1 MGFAYPVMLE
11 VAGRRCVVIGSG
23 AVAESKAQDLTAA
36 GATVEVIASE
46 PSPGLVELEARGLVE
61 LVRRDFADGDLAGAF
76 VAIADVQDSQLVGR
90 IFAEAERLGVL
101 LNSVDDVPHC
111 HFSAPSKVRRGDLLV
126 TISTGGKAPA
136 LAKQL
141 RRKVESEITE
151 EYGALVDLLG
161 EARRAALPAR
171 ESMSFDQWATR
182 WELALEADLLSMVR
196 RGQTDEAREHVVRT
210 LTDPESRERAPSA
223 GKVWIVG
230 AGPGASDLITVRG
243 REVLERADVV
253 VYDRLVDPE
262 LVEGKEAIYA
272 GKSPGSHSAAQKE
285 INDLLI
291 ELARAGKQVARLKGG
306 DPFVF
311 GRGAEEVE
319 ALAAAGVDFSVIPGL
334 TSAIAVLEAAG
345 IPVTDRRLASSMAV
359 ATGHCGG
366 RRAVDFRAMAGVV
379 DTIVV
384 LMGMSNL
391 EHITKELMAGG
402 LAESTPAAIVN
413 EGTMPTQ
420 RVLVG
425 ELGRLS
431 AEADAA
437 GLGSPSVVV
446 VGNVVNLRQ
455 RIQSP

>member
-11 VAGRRCVVIGSG
+11 VTGRRCVVIGNG
-23 AVAESKAQDLTAA
+23 AVAESKAQDLTEA
-36 GATVEVIASE
+36 GATVEVIASD
-46 PSPGLVELEARGLVE
+46 PSPGLVEMEAHGLVE
-61 LVRRDFADGDLAGAF
+61 LVRRDFEDGDLAGAF
-76 VAIADVQDSQLVGR
+76 VAIANVQDPQLVER

-126 TISTGGKAPA
+126 TLSTGGKAPA

-151 EYGALVDLLG
+151 EYGVLVDLLG
-161 EARRAALPAR
+161 EARRVALPAR

-182 WELALEADLLSMVR
+182 WELALGADLLSMVR
-196 RGQTDEAREHVVRT
+196 RGQTDEVKEHVVRT
-210 LTDPESRERAPSA
+210 LTDPESTERPASA

-243 REVLERADVV
+243 REVLGRADVV

-262 LVEGKEAIYA
+262 LVKGKEAIYA

-311 GRGAEEVE
+311 GRGAEEAE
-319 ALAAAGVDFSVIPGL
+319 ALAAAGVAFSLIPGL

-366 RRAVDFRAMAGVV
+366 RREVDFRAMAGVV

-455 RIQSP
+455 QIQSP